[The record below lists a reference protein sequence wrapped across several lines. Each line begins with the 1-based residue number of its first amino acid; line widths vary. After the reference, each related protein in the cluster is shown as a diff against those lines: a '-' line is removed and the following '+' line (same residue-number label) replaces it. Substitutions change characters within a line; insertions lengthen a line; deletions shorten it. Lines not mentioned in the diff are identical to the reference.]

1 MQCCNKHV
9 IIYSGARVS
18 ELIRAIRSFISID
31 VTAAGVKKYLVM
43 IDVALSSKAFDTLS
57 LTHMY
62 KTSIQGH
69 FLLIWPFYL

>member
-31 VTAAGVKKYLVM
+31 LMQVNL
-43 IDVALSSKAFDTLS
+43 LLFTL
-57 LTHMY
+57 LNPYDCDQLHIMPI
-62 KTSIQGH
+62 SIQQIFNKIRQRVSEKLQLQG
-69 FLLIWPFYL
+69 